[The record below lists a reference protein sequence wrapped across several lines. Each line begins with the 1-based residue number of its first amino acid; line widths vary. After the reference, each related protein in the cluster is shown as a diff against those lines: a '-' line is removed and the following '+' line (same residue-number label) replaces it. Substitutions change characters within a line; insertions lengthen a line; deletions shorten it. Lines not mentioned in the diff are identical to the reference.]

1 MLRSWALRS
10 AISEPKQKSLQVS
23 LMVRWESSASS
34 ATSEDEA
41 EASSKSVSEKKK
53 PKLKAVVFVLNSS
66 ICVNPR
72 AADPNQIVLVGQ
84 SPARLLLPCLHYLI
98 VNSSHEGKYL

>member
-1 MLRSWALRS
+1 
-10 AISEPKQKSLQVS
+10 
-23 LMVRWESSASS
+23 MVKWESSASS

-72 AADPNQIVLVGQ
+72 AADPNQIVLMFLVINI
-84 SPARLLLPCLHYLI
+84 SSE
-98 VNSSHEGKYL
+98 NSLDIQINKSVF